1 MPPSSQETT
10 TISALALTILLLGAC
25 HGELPF
31 QKHADFDRSRFLNT
45 TARGALGDRE
55 VSLVAAKRGRSP
67 ETRRLGADIVRE
79 QQTLYRKL
87 LNLAQAGGVTVPPGL
102 EEKKAALRDNL
113 LLLQPELFDRAYA
126 LAMVQDLGTELNAL
140 QVASRSGDEQLAAL
154 ASEQLPLIEAR
165 HKDAAA
171 VLKSVGGSPFE
182 GPVGE

>member
-1 MPPSSQETT
+1 MPLSSQESK
-10 TISALALTILLLGAC
+10 TIPALAFTILLLSAC
-25 HGELPF
+25 PGELPF
-31 QKHADFDRSRFLNT
+31 QKHADFDRSKFLT
-45 TARGALGDRE
+45 SAARGALGDRE

-67 ETRRLGADIVRE
+67 ETRRLGADIARE
-79 QQTLYRKL
+79 QQTLYQKL
-87 LNLAQAGGVTVPPGL
+87 LTLAQAGRVTIPPGL

-126 LAMVQDLGTELNAL
+126 LAMVQDLNTELNTLRA
-140 QVASRSGDEQLAAL
+140 ASRSGDTQLQTL

-165 HKDAAA
+165 HNDAVA